1 MKSNIKILVVDDEPY
16 ICDVMRRILEI
27 GGYWVT
33 TTSSGKTAL
42 ELVKEDR
49 PDVILLDLMMPGM
62 DGREICRR
70 VREIAP
76 ETRIIYFTGKIEFD
90 ASQSKMLNREADA
103 VILKP
108 ATSKKILSTIS
119 KVLED
124 TRKYDSLFFTKKST
138 PKHQAP

>member
-1 MKSNIKILVVDDEPY
+1 MMKSNIKILVVDDEPY

-27 GGYWVT
+27 GGYRVT
-33 TTSSGKTAL
+33 TASSGKTAL

-49 PDVILLDLMMPGM
+49 PDVALLDLMMPGM

-76 ETRIIYFTGKIEFD
+76 ETRIIYFTGKVEFD
-90 ASQSKMLNREADA
+90 TSQSKILSREADA

-108 ATSKKILSTIS
+108 ATSKIILSTIS

-124 TRKYDSLFFTKKST
+124 TRK
-138 PKHQAP
+138 